1 MTPAKIKVPIA
12 ERRATIFRNVAI
24 EAVITTRV
32 NRGFVLTHHAGQSGH
47 IVSITGAIP
56 KQAPTLGTE
65 VRRNGNTVQKSHW
78 LSF

>member
-47 IVSITGAIP
+47 IVSIAGLSLSKRP
-56 KQAPTLGTE
+56 HL
-65 VRRNGNTVQKSHW
+65 VRK
-78 LSF
+78 